1 MQIEIEGVALEAL
14 RKLSR
19 PDQDALLSFAR
30 PISFTMGSATVLAEF
45 NRDGPELIVNLAH
58 IDGAPPQP
66 GQALVETSD
75 PDQPCGMIVQAAVAP
90 SGGYDA
96 LVELK
101 LAARE
106 ANDVRL
112 GAADGPALA
121 FAELPYDIFD
131 PTESPASSAS
141 SATVS

>member
-58 IDGAPPQP
+58 IDG
-66 GQALVETSD
+66 GGDGVLLILWKALRGYAAGRGYRSIRWNVHALTCAKPNPRLQRFLRTHGFDEVED
-75 PDQPCGMIVQAAVAP
+75 P
-90 SGGYDA
+90 SY
-96 LVELK
+96 
-101 LAARE
+101 
-106 ANDVRL
+106 
-112 GAADGPALA
+112 GP
-121 FAELPYDIFD
+121 IF
-131 PTESPASSAS
+131 TRTIQLSVNA
-141 SATVS
+141 